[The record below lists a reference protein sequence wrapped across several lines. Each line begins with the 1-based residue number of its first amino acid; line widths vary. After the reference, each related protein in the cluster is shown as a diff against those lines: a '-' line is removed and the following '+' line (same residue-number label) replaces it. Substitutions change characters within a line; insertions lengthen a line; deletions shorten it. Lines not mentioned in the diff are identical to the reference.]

1 MKALH
6 AAAYVSAAYAKPS
19 GILTYSGA
27 GGSSSVPLAARA
39 TARRRGRSFERRRV
53 ARAPSREASS
63 ASKDARRSRSFATT
77 RAETATPTR
86 ARARDAREDDADAR

>member
-39 TARRRGRSFERRRV
+39 TSESVERLIVRLPAIHDEGAKV
-53 ARAPSREASS
+53 NDDDSLI
-63 ASKDARRSRSFATT
+63 DARGVAIGVD
-77 RAETATPTR
+77 P
-86 ARARDAREDDADAR
+86 REFRRI

>member
-1 MKALH
+1 MIGALRSSVHMKALH

-39 TARRRGRSFERRRV
+39 EG
-53 ARAPSREASS
+53 
-63 ASKDARRSRSFATT
+63 
-77 RAETATPTR
+77 
-86 ARARDAREDDADAR
+86 